1 LFVLGNSTTKTI
13 WELGVSLIP
22 FHLALEIPGTNL
34 LFR

>member
-22 FHLALEIPGTNL
+22 FQFCHVWS
-34 LFR
+34 